1 MGAGT
6 GFAQHAFRPQ
16 PPAPVFDGLRSL
28 WAWWLVLGTLATA
41 GLVLSTTPGSRSW
54 MSRHVGEDSWSSQ
67 LKGLTDLARQWT
79 RPRVDTADALVVS
92 ETVTSL
98 YGVNTFLHHEV
109 GQARRQ
115 AVIGLAAQAGFVYL
129 RQPMP
134 WEDVEIHGADDFMD
148 RRNDPTRSAWF
159 KYDNIVDLA
168 QAAGLQLA
176 FRLDDPPAWAIGDEE
191 VSGSQAPPRNVQDY
205 ANFVEAVVTHFQG
218 RVRHYQIWNEP
229 NIFPEW
235 GNQPVS
241 PEAYAELL
249 KAAAAAIRKADPEA
263 VIVLAAMAS
272 TTAYA
277 GDSRPGGSLNDL
289 VYLERLYR
297 ADAAPHFDVLAVQ
310 GYGLWSGPTDRRMHP
325 LVINFGRVQFVR
337 DLMVQ
342 HGDAHTPI
350 WISEMNWNAQ
360 PAGQFAPFGRVSLET
375 QARYLPLAFERI
387 QEWPWVELAN
397 VWYLKRAQPDWE
409 AAGDPQAHFRLMT
422 YDGELMPAYRSLQ
435 AYLQG
440 ERANHTSAG
449 E

>member
-1 MGAGT
+1 MTAGQVRNGLRPLLLWWLLLGAGT
-6 GFAQHAFRPQ
+6 
-16 PPAPVFDGLRSL
+16 
-28 WAWWLVLGTLATA
+28 TA
-41 GLVLSTTPGSRSW
+41 GLAFSATDSSRAW
-54 MSRHVGEDSWSSQ
+54 MSSHVGEDSWLSQ
-67 LKGLTDLARQWT
+67 IKGITDLARQWT
-79 RPRVDTADALVVS
+79 RPRVKTADALVTFQ
-92 ETVTSL
+92 TVTSL

-115 AVIGLAAQAGFVYL
+115 AVIGLAAQVGFAYL

-134 WEDVEIHGADDFMD
+134 WEDVEIHGAGDFMD
-148 RRNDPTRSAWF
+148 RRNDPARNAWF
-159 KYDNIVDLA
+159 KYDNIVGLA
-168 QAAGLQLA
+168 QAEGLQLV
-176 FRLDDPPAWAIGDEE
+176 FRLDDPPAWAIGDEDAL
-191 VSGSQAPPRNVQDY
+191 GSQAPPQNFQDY
-205 ANFVEAVVTHFQG
+205 ADFVAAVATHFKG

-249 KAAAAAIRKADPEA
+249 QMAAAAIREADPEA

-289 VYLERLYR
+289 VYLERLYQ
-297 ADAAPHFDVLAVQ
+297 AGAAPWFDVLAVQ

-325 LVINFGRVQFVR
+325 LVINFGRVRFVR

-342 HGDAHTPI
+342 HGDADKPV
-350 WISEMNWNAQ
+350 WISEMNWNAV
-360 PAGQFAPFGRVSLET
+360 PAGQIAPFGRVSLET

-387 QEWPWVELAN
+387 REWPWVELAN
-397 VWYLKRAQPDWE
+397 VWYLKRAQSDWE
-409 AAGDPQAHFRLMT
+409 ETGDPQAHFRLMT
-422 YDGELMPAYRSLQ
+422 HDGELMPAYRSLQ

-440 ERANHTSAG
+440 KREANASAG